1 MSSDP
6 EQPSPVTP
14 FAPMVPDGSHG
25 GLLER
30 DPELAAAAHAVDE
43 LVAGATAGGPVRGG
57 ILVYRGEA
65 GIGKTT
71 LLREIQRTARDR
83 CTVLTARGGETL
95 TSVPFHV
102 TRQLLQPALDRFDEE
117 DVRLLCGGHFDLLA
131 PALGLA
137 PPPSA
142 SAAPADPQGV
152 RDGLAKLLERLADRL
167 RDRPPV
173 LLVDDAHWADA
184 ESLAWL
190 DAFTRIRRDRR
201 LPALVVLAHRP
212 CRRARSAPAC
222 RQSSPRSPTGPS

>member
-1 MSSDP
+1 M
-6 EQPSPVTP
+6 
-14 FAPMVPDGSHG
+14 
-25 GLLER
+25 LER

-43 LVAGATAGGPVRGG
+43 LVAGAAADGPVRGG

-71 LLREIQRTARDR
+71 LLDAIHRTARDR
-83 CTVLTARGGETL
+83 CTVLRARGGETL

-117 DVRLLCGGHFDLLA
+117 DVRLLFGGHFDLLA

-137 PPPSA
+137 PPPPP

-152 RDGLAKLLERLADRL
+152 RDGLAKLLGRLADRL

-190 DAFTRIRRDRR
+190 
-201 LPALVVLAHRP
+201 
-212 CRRARSAPAC
+212 
-222 RQSSPRSPTGPS
+222 